1 MYCSKCGSQMPDGAR
16 FCHNCGAALQG
27 GGESSQNAPQPQP
40 FYPPEKQRPKWLV
53 PVIVGGSVLALLI
66 VMVVI
71 AQAVSRSVIGGGEAP
86 SAPAQEESVMSTPAP
101 ELSLERYENE
111 GVMFAIDYP
120 ADFEFSEPN
129 INNVV
134 FGSGEQC
141 RVAVEYAFMTP
152 GNSFIYSAGDFV
164 SQAEA
169 DEGLVAGWVGAG
181 GVKVVKT
188 EEREL
193 GGEPC
198 TAFIWE
204 LSQNGKDYDGALYV
218 LDSHG
223 GFGCYTVL
231 TMLERGSEQE
241 GYFQESIDA
250 MLESFEITGA
260 YEAEGYT
267 IIRSEELGLRFAIQE
282 DRINGRIDLEDDHV
296 MIIPEGNSFS
306 HSSIRIER
314 ETIYEPSDDT
324 VERVLNGCSKY
335 YLEYKDNGRFI
346 SDISQLELGRYDFSE
361 VDIQYSE
368 SGEHVASIVV
378 FTYADSYWQITM
390 LASEDNLEATR
401 QALGDVLTSL
411 CFEGTPGHS
420 AGKADEPSGGETS
433 KPSGADTDYNEIID
447 GILTKI
453 ESTSGFIGP
462 DSSYEPLASFTDID
476 GNGVYELL
484 VLYKVKVKG
493 SVGNDIFRAKYDVYS
508 VEGGSYTAIATGTE
522 LYDEV
527 GGNGGSI
534 GLVVDKAMKPYL
546 KVETKFPQG
555 DRFNDSI
562 LYLPWN
568 DDQSDFDDYTVYLE
582 RHGVYGEEDKG
593 QYIIGNTEADQ
604 AKYEAR
610 QTEFMSL
617 WTDLNL
623 SMGPGNGGNN
633 MSFEQIRTLDMN
645 TYTFNSVG

>member
-27 GGESSQNAPQPQP
+27 GGESSQSASQPQP

-53 PVIVGGSVLALLI
+53 PVVAGGSVLALLI
-66 VMVVI
+66 VIVVI
-71 AQAVSRSVIGGGEAP
+71 AQVVIRSVIGGGEAP
-86 SAPAQEESVMSTPAP
+86 SAPAQEESAITTPAP
-101 ELSLERYENE
+101 ELSFERYENDR
-111 GVMFAIDYP
+111 VMFAIDYP

-141 RVAVEYAFMTP
+141 RVAVEYTFMTP
-152 GNSFIYSAGDFV
+152 GNSFIYSAEDFI
-164 SQAEA
+164 SQASE
-169 DEGLVAGWVGAG
+169 DEGLVSDWVGAG
-181 GVKVVKT
+181 GVKVTGAEDRK
-188 EEREL
+188 L
-193 GGEPC
+193 GGKAC
-198 TAFIWE
+198 TAIIWE
-204 LSQNGKDYDGALYV
+204 LAQNGKDYDGALYV
-218 LDSHG
+218 LDSQG
-223 GFGCYTVL
+223 DFGCYTVL

-241 GYFQESIDA
+241 EYFQESMDA
-250 MLESFEITGA
+250 MLKSFEITGA

-267 IIRSEELGLRFAIQE
+267 IIHSEELGLRFAVQE
-282 DRINGRIDLEDDHV
+282 DRINGRIDMEDDHV
-296 MIIPEGNSFS
+296 MIIPEGDTFS
-306 HSSIRIER
+306 HSSIRIEQ
-314 ETIYEPSDDT
+314 ETIYEPAEDT

-346 SDISQLELGRYDFSE
+346 SEPSLLDLGRYDFSE

-378 FTYADSYWQITM
+378 FTYADSYWEITM
-390 LASEDNLEATR
+390 LASEENLEATR
-401 QALGDVLTSL
+401 QVLGDVLTSI
-411 CFEGTPGHS
+411 CFEGTPSHS
-420 AGKADEPSGGETS
+420 VGKTDEPSGSDTS
-433 KPSGADTDYNEIID
+433 KPSGADTDYNEVID

-453 ESTSGFIGP
+453 ESTSGFMGP

-493 SVGNDIFRAKYDVYS
+493 SGGNDIFRAKYDVYS
-508 VEGGSYTAIATGTE
+508 VEGGSYTAITTGTE

-568 DDQSDFDDYTVYLE
+568 DDQSDFDNYTVYLE

-593 QYIIGNTEADQ
+593 QYIIGATEVDQ

-623 SMGPGNGGNN
+623 GMGPGNGGNN